1 MVYLTTNP
9 DRTITRSELVDLL
22 RGQSTTFAGFIAST
36 EPSMVKKDRETKVPN
51 PYLGR
56 VRKFS
61 KVVATAGDFDFESAV
76 DRQRL
81 RENPDADKYTV
92 GQRAWGSHVADSG
105 LVEHNGKYYMRVLH
119 PKSESMYI
127 VDNRPATDAEV
138 AEIKRY
144 LPVMKPSE
152 RHGTDKPIIYR
163 DYSLDNILEIR
174 IGGEVLSVA

>member
-9 DRTITRSELVDLL
+9 DRCITRSELVELL
-22 RGQSTTFAGFIAST
+22 RASTTFAGFIAST
-36 EPSMVKKDRETKVPN
+36 EPSMVKKDRGTKVPN
-51 PYLGR
+51 PFLGR

-61 KVVATAGDFDFESAV
+61 KVVATAGDFDFENAV
-76 DRQRL
+76 TRQRL
-81 RENPDADKYTV
+81 RENPEAEKYTV
-92 GQRAWGSHVADSG
+92 GQRTWGSHVEGSG
-105 LVEHNGKYYMRVLH
+105 LVEHNGKFYMRVLH

-127 VDNRPATDAEV
+127 VDGRPATNAEV

-144 LPVMKPSE
+144 LPVVKRSE
-152 RHGTDKPIIYR
+152 RHCTDKDIIYR